1 MVNGFYGIFERLDS
15 NSFYIMW
22 VYSSY
27 LQNKFLSV
35 ILYEEWYV
43 TGISAQISHFPSF
56 CNTLL
61 FARIKSIS
69 WDNMFL
75 KS

>member
-1 MVNGFYGIFERLDS
+1 MAFSNASIVIHFISSEFIKDIYKINFYA
-15 NSFYIMW
+15 
-22 VYSSY
+22 
-27 LQNKFLSV
+27 V